1 MKLPIID
8 KKKKILYGIVNA
20 SILSFT
26 ILWVII
32 FVLLFINIEI
42 ASRATAYLMVLSV
55 PPLLSGLISLV
66 VLALA
71 GKRLV
76 EFNEHGEI
84 SLTLNLS
91 EEDYK
96 SQKFDSIGHSR
107 NFVAVHELG
116 AEYEISSTQAKN
128 LLLKNDQVNWQ
139 IRLQERKTKVLT
151 ESPKEMFNSAMGILW
166 AAS

>member
-1 MKLPIID
+1 MKLAIID
-8 KKKKILYGIVNA
+8 KKKKTLYGIINA
-20 SILSFT
+20 SIFSFT

-42 ASRATAYLMVLSV
+42 ASRATAYLMLLSV
-55 PPLLSGLISLV
+55 LPLISGLLSLA
-66 VLALA
+66 VLALS
-71 GKRLV
+71 GSRLV

-96 SQKFDSIGHSR
+96 RQKFDSIGHSG

-116 AEYEISSTQAKN
+116 EKYEISSTQAKN
-128 LLLKNDQVNWQ
+128 LLLQEDQVNWQ

-151 ESPKEMFNSAMGILW
+151 ESPKEVFNSAMGMLW

>member
-8 KKKKILYGIVNA
+8 KNKKTLYGIINA

-26 ILWVII
+26 ILWIII
-32 FVLLFINIEI
+32 FVLLFTNIEI
-42 ASRATAYLMVLSV
+42 ASRAAAYLMLLSV
-55 PPLLSGLISLV
+55 LPLLSGIVSLI
-66 VLALA
+66 VLALS
-71 GKRLV
+71 GNRLV

-96 SQKFDSIGHSR
+96 SHKFDNMGHSG

-116 AEYEISSTQAKN
+116 SEFEISSNQAKK
-128 LLLKNDQVNWQ
+128 LLLQEDKVNWQ
-139 IRLQERKTKVLT
+139 ITLQERKAKVLT
-151 ESPKEMFNSAMGILW
+151 QSPKQMFNSAMSILW

>member
-1 MKLPIID
+1 MKLPVID
-8 KKKKILYGIVNA
+8 KKKKTLYGMINA

-26 ILWVII
+26 ILWIMV
-32 FVLLFINIEI
+32 FVLLFINIVS
-42 ASRATAYLMVLSV
+42 ASRTTAYLMLLSV
-55 PPLLSGLISLV
+55 LPLLSGLVSLV
-66 VLALA
+66 VLALS
-71 GKRLV
+71 GSRLV

-96 SQKFDSIGHSR
+96 SQKFDNMGYSG

-128 LLLKNDQVNWQ
+128 LLLQEEQVNWQ
-139 IRLQERKTKVLT
+139 ITLQKRKAKALT
-151 ESPKEMFNSAMGILW
+151 ESPKEMFNSAMSILW

>member
-8 KKKKILYGIVNA
+8 KNKKSLYGIINA

-26 ILWVII
+26 ILWIII
-32 FVLLFINIEI
+32 FVLLFTNIEI
-42 ASRATAYLMVLSV
+42 AGKATAYLILLSV
-55 PPLLSGLISLV
+55 LPLLSGLVSLV
-66 VLALA
+66 VLALS
-71 GKRLV
+71 GNMLI

-96 SQKFDSIGHSR
+96 SQKFDNMGHSG

-116 AEYEISSTQAKN
+116 LEFEISSTQAKK
-128 LLLKNDQVNWQ
+128 LLLQKDRINWQ
-139 IRLQERKTKVLT
+139 ITLKERKVKVLT
-151 ESPKEMFNSAMGILW
+151 ESPKEMFNSAMGMLW